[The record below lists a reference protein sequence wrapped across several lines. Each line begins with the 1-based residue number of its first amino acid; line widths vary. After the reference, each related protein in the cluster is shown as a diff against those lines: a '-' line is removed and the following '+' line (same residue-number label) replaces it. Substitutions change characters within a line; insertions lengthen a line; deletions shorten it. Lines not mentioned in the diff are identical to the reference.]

1 MERQGAVTWNDQ
13 PEALPLDESGDPEHQ
28 AIAALKL
35 GEWLCV
41 EGLITPKQL
50 QHALAHQAEYG
61 GKLGE
66 VLILL
71 GYVERSGF
79 MAFLAEAAGVGT
91 IHLANYVITDEQR
104 GVLPKEFAAQ
114 HEIVPISR
122 SRDSLTVAMVYP
134 LDTDALRNV
143 ETMTGL
149 EVRPVLCSTEEF
161 WSAYERIYAGAAPT
175 RNA

>member
-1 MERQGAVTWNDQ
+1 MERQGVVAWNNH
-13 PEALPLDESGDPEHQ
+13 PEALPLGEPGALEHQ
-28 AIAALKL
+28 TLAALKL

-71 GYVERSGF
+71 GYVERAGF

-91 IHLANYVITDEQR
+91 IHLANYVITAEQR
-104 GVLPKEFAAQ
+104 GVLPRDFAAQ
-114 HEIVPISR
+114 HEMVPISR
-122 SRDSLTVAMVYP
+122 SRDALTVAMVYP
-134 LDTDALRNV
+134 LDTEALRNV

-161 WSAYERIYAGAAPT
+161 WTAYEKIYEVSAPT
-175 RNA
+175 RNV